1 MRYKY
6 DESQQKVSKVHSEV
20 ISTPTLI
27 LKSGATYSLESIIN
41 HTGENTQSGHYNLV
55 LFENDKTILVDDAN
69 ISYIDNYPQDMYTI
83 SYIFIYTAD

>member
-1 MRYKY
+1 MK
-6 DESQQKVSKVHSEV
+6 DSVAG
-20 ISTPTLI
+20 TL
-27 LKSGATYSLESIIN
+27 ATNDDKN

-55 LFENDKTILVDDAN
+55 LFENDKTILLDDAN